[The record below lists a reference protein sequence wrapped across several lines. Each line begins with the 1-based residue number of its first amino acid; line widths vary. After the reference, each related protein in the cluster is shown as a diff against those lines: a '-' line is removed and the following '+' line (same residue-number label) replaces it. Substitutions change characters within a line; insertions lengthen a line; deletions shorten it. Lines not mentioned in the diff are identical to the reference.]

1 MMRFKDLYEKHITKS
16 LQSKFNYV
24 NPMQMPKILKI
35 SINMGVGEAVAD
47 SKIINNAA
55 NDLAAIAAQKPVLT
69 SAKKSISTFKLRENM
84 NIGCKVTL
92 RKQKMYSYLERLV
105 LIALPRVRDFRGFTM
120 KSFDGNGNFSFGLK
134 EQILFPEIHYDKVDV
149 TRGMD
154 VTIVTSAKTDA
165 EAKELLAGFYL
176 PFVGN

>member
-1 MMRFKDLYEKHITKS
+1 MMRFKDLYEKHITKN

-47 SKIINNAA
+47 SKVINNAA
-55 NDLAAIAAQKPVLT
+55 NELAAIAAQKPVLT

-176 PFVGN
+176 PFIGN